1 MSKQFDEQFSALVD
15 GEEVQVTDALS
26 RIENDD
32 ELRQRWQRYHLIRD
46 AMTGHV
52 EGQNLPDISSQ
63 ISQSLQDEPTV
74 LAPKRKPSRLHNIY
88 KQASGFAVAATVA
101 TVAVLTVQ
109 QTQVAETNTN
119 LQTAAVDNQVAT
131 VKLTAVN
138 HSESS
143 RLDSAV
149 ESKLSGYLVHHNEY
163 SVTAKMQGALP
174 YMRIV
179 SVTPGKRI
187 DAKAANEK

>member
-1 MSKQFDEQFSALVD
+1 MSNQFDERFSALVD
-15 GEEVQVTDALS
+15 GEETQISDVLS
-26 RIENDD
+26 RIQQDD
-32 ELRQRWQRYHLIRD
+32 ELRQRWQRYHLVRD

-52 EGQNLPDISSQ
+52 EGQGFPDISSQ
-63 ISQSLQDEPTV
+63 VSQALDNEPTV
-74 LAPKRKPSRLHNIY
+74 LAPKRKTSRLQTIY

-101 TVAVLTVQ
+101 TVAVISVQ
-109 QTQVAETNTN
+109 QTQVAQTNDI
-119 LQTAAVDNQVAT
+119 QTAAVNNPAANVQVTT
-131 VKLTAVN
+131 VKHADN
-138 HSESS
+138 S

-187 DAKAANEK
+187 DAQATNEK

>member
-1 MSKQFDEQFSALVD
+1 ML
-15 GEEVQVTDALS
+15 
-26 RIENDD
+26 
-32 ELRQRWQRYHLIRD
+32 
-46 AMTGHV
+46 GH
-52 EGQNLPDISSQ
+52 
-63 ISQSLQDEPTV
+63 
-74 LAPKRKPSRLHNIY
+74 PSRDR
-88 KQASGFAVAATVA
+88 
-101 TVAVLTVQ
+101 
-109 QTQVAETNTN
+109 QT
-119 LQTAAVDNQVAT
+119 DN
-131 VKLTAVN
+131 
-138 HSESS
+138 S

>member
-1 MSKQFDEQFSALVD
+1 MSNQFDERFSALVD
-15 GEEVQVTDALS
+15 GEETQTSDVLS
-26 RIENDD
+26 KLQQDD
-32 ELRQRWQRYHLIRD
+32 ELRQRWQRYHVIRD

-52 EGQNLPDISSQ
+52 EGQSLPDISASVSQ
-63 ISQSLQDEPTV
+63 ALENEPTV
-74 LAPKRKPSRLHNIY
+74 LAPKPKTSRLQTIY

-101 TVAVLTVQ
+101 TVAVITVQ
-109 QTQVAETNTN
+109 QTQVAQNTN
-119 LQTAAVDNQVAT
+119 VQTAAVNPPANVQLTT
-131 VKLTAVN
+131 VN
-138 HSESS
+138 S

-187 DAKAANEK
+187 DAPTANE